1 MIPDI
6 KELNFLKKDGKQ
18 YATLTQATVTLADM
32 GEKTIT
38 SQIKIDGEITPDFST
53 DWAVEFQGE
62 KYIMP
67 LRQPQGTKEHTSL
80 NSTIDLTFQ
89 HWAIY
94 QLKRWMFFTVH
105 PVETGTAVAD
115 KYIADVILNLGDFC
129 DLFGQVLRHY
139 YGDTISIDLN
149 PNWEYKAEPTYVS
162 ISHSYIWD
170 VLIKFYELFAVRWQI
185 EPMPSNNSEIK
196 GGERYVIKVG
206 YPTTEVDHI
215 FKYGFEGGLLKVER
229 QVQSADIRNM
239 VLGRGGEKNL
249 PLRYFKDV
257 DPNNPDFRGDPDWIE
272 ELANI
277 YFTNLHGATF
287 RSYIQGWKAA
297 HIAKYPGYTAIGE
310 SNAYA
315 SWAYHKGYTDT
326 KFDPVEYVKDDAS
339 IAKYGPLLGGLD
351 NNEEI
356 YPTIQGSG
364 MDIVVDVE
372 QILSDDVAGSVTS
385 DAVESS
391 FADKDKPTITTE
403 SIDGYQRKIVEAKSG
418 LFYVEAGKYA
428 NLDEG
433 PKTFKVSQKGKKY
446 GPFAIHERLEF
457 GRVHTYTIEVSGF
470 VVEAEDVSLV
480 VVDAMTGEERSASG
494 IPAGTYYFLIRLTLH
509 NTSKDSI
516 VVTVACE
523 SPKLTSATLDDNSW
537 KNTFDIWVK
546 NIWETSKLTSETDDQ
561 YAERVWKPILGD
573 REKNNAKV
581 LFTTG
586 ALAASEDYEFTI
598 VGFPALD
605 TSKSLNGEL
614 SHWRIKLA
622 KSDADLESTGLYVP
636 STQRQGKAG
645 DKFAFIGTEMTHDY
659 TKWAEEAL
667 DNYKKDYL
675 NEVKDIKP
683 TWVVTTDRVKLNNE
697 GNPNALIHVL
707 KVGNTLR
714 LADKRF
720 IVNDESSESAYETL
734 YLQSLTYTYRAASN
748 GDSALNPDVEIVL
761 SNEYAT
767 SANPVSAMQ
776 ADISTLQQQIG
787 SISNI
792 EQIVR
797 AIGDKLYLRKD
808 GISDRSLSPTRF
820 FSLLTSEDFRAGL
833 IGGAGWGFFKDE
845 NGNWVLEAD
854 RVNVRQEM
862 QANTLVINQA
872 EGRGGM
878 EIDTAAFMEVT
889 RVDDT
894 TDGYVCYFDQKDGSV
909 ANLFHVDDVAFCNRW
924 TPENTELKFYK
935 RRVTAVSID
944 NITLSKTDVNGSG
957 IPAEKDNIIHFGN
970 YTDKTRQYVKVRD
983 VVGGGYER
991 YLDGLDSVN
1000 AQGNEYY
1007 FVGKQNGLYDEK
1019 PRWFIGDKDGEYAE
1033 WVDGKLNI
1041 KGAISV
1047 QSTIGGDKIDE
1058 YIKKVSPPVEQEDIE
1073 DFVNN
1078 IVDPKIEGIQNQ
1090 IDGVIETWFYNGVP
1104 TLTNY
1109 PANGWNTDALKV
1121 QHLGDLYYDN
1131 DTGTAYRFS
1140 QNSQGGYY
1148 WNTITDDAITKALA
1162 AAKEAQD
1169 TADSKR
1175 RIFTSQPAPPYDEG
1189 DLWVNAT
1196 YPTDTTADTRNPESG
1211 KYYNDILRCGTSKA
1225 SGAAFAISDWG
1236 LSSNYTDDTA
1246 ANEALEKIA
1255 GYAYLKEALLDRST
1269 TIGGVFLSSLIRLG
1283 QHNESLQTQT
1293 VWSGINGIYTKARDI
1308 SYWAG
1313 GDALDL
1319 FNDDDTHKTL
1329 AQGARPAAAIIRM
1342 DGSAYFAKGN
1352 IGFRA
1357 DGSGWLGNDK
1367 TGIKFS
1373 NTGVMTFGSGISVNV
1388 SNVSGL
1394 NKTLTILANFTTSLT
1409 ALLCPCDAND
1419 NEISWEEATKS
1430 DNAGGI
1436 KAKSLKSKIGFW
1448 SDKFVSAL
1456 GKNDNEGGGIIGATA
1471 LSQLTDVSLSRLRNG
1486 DMLQFNGQKWT
1497 NVAMPSLRPDLT
1509 DYATQTWVN
1518 RNFIQAINTDS
1529 IYLSLVKGDGTKTRL
1544 IPPCA
1549 YGTRDTVLRRGS
1561 ANVNFSNDGQL
1572 RHFFSSSSMTEGR
1585 PMGDGHIIHMEW
1597 DNSLSWASQLFL
1609 PNASSASMQWRTQ
1622 PGSTWGAWRTL
1633 LDEANYAATLDGRY
1647 MSFAVEAGRDYVNA
1661 SLSAAVGKKAHEGF
1675 IEFWDS
1681 AAGGWFNFK
1690 LGWLEAAGQVKAAS
1704 FIRNGGTA
1712 SQFLKADG
1720 SVDGTA
1726 YVNKAGDTLTGTLT
1740 AKRNQFLAYGAA
1752 GIDMNNSDITRLN
1765 GLWFADAYDSEG
1777 ESINFYVD
1785 GSLWS
1790 RLGASGGTLYFNP
1803 SVGTSAHAFGH
1814 KVWHE
1819 GNDGDGSGL
1828 DADKLDGLHS
1838 TAFARCDKF
1847 QQVDLNTLNDFGFM
1861 ENHTNADA
1869 TPERHYPI
1877 QEAGLLIYGT
1887 AAYSSANQIY
1897 GSFSTNRWFARGG
1910 GWSTTNKT
1918 SWREFAFLDS
1928 NVASAS
1934 KLATART
1941 LWGQSFDGSGNVS
1954 GNMTGVGKI
1963 TTTTLAIATTY
1974 DNTWSDGT
1982 NSHPWYGYDHRY
1994 HNTGVYS
2001 TTISDFY
2008 GLTLRTSQGNI
2019 SMNATGNVGIGTT
2032 SPTQTLHVA
2041 GNVLVSG
2048 EAYYRTEGRAGS
2060 SWNNGYG
2067 ALSVGIMNNNSQ
2079 TPLLVAYR
2087 YGDLNWTI
2095 PHANRLFAMELLN
2108 SGSVLRFGFG
2118 GAAKFYFEKDGT
2130 FHSENGMW
2138 SEGYVSALGQNTSS
2152 DERLKRIIR
2161 PIKLTVDEI
2170 AKAPIYVF
2178 EWINGAG
2185 IEIGSIAQYWQSVLP
2200 EGVRTRTDSYLSMSG
2215 NFGLV
2220 AAICNARHIRDH
2232 EYLISDHGRRI
2243 ELLERDKHKLEEDNR
2258 TLKEENLE
2266 IKRQLEQLT
2275 SVYNG

>member
-428 NLDEG
+428 NLNEG

-446 GPFAIHERLEF
+446 GPFAINERLEF
-457 GRVHTYTIEVSGF
+457 GIVQTYTIEVSGF

-862 QANTLVINQA
+862 QVNTLVINQA
-872 EGRGGM
+872 EGRGCM

-1373 NTGVMTFGSGISVNV
+1373 NTGVMTFGSGISFNV

-1394 NKTLTILANFTTSLT
+1394 NKTLTSLANFNTSLT

-1471 LSQLTDVSLSRLRNG
+1471 LSQLTDVSLSGLRNG

-1497 NVAMPSLRPDLT
+1497 NVAMSSLRPDL
-1509 DYATQTWVN
+1509 
-1518 RNFIQAINTDS
+1518 
-1529 IYLSLVKGDGTKTRL
+1529 
-1544 IPPCA
+1544 
-1549 YGTRDTVLRRGS
+1549 
-1561 ANVNFSNDGQL
+1561 
-1572 RHFFSSSSMTEGR
+1572 
-1585 PMGDGHIIHMEW
+1585 
-1597 DNSLSWASQLFL
+1597 
-1609 PNASSASMQWRTQ
+1609 
-1622 PGSTWGAWRTL
+1622 
-1633 LDEANYAATLDGRY
+1633 
-1647 MSFAVEAGRDYVNA
+1647 
-1661 SLSAAVGKKAHEGF
+1661 
-1675 IEFWDS
+1675 
-1681 AAGGWFNFK
+1681 
-1690 LGWLEAAGQVKAAS
+1690 
-1704 FIRNGGTA
+1704 
-1712 SQFLKADG
+1712 
-1720 SVDGTA
+1720 TA

-1765 GLWFADAYDSEG
+1765 GLWFADAYNSEG
-1777 ESINFYVD
+1777 EAINFYVD

-1847 QQVDLNTLNDFGFM
+1847 RQVDLNTVNDFGFM
-1861 ENHTNADA
+1861 ENNYDADA

-1897 GSFSTNRWFARGG
+1897 GSFGTNRWFARGG

-2001 TTISDFY
+2001 TTISDYY

-2048 EAYYRTEGRAGS
+2048 EAYYRTEGSAGS

-2200 EGVRTRTDSYLSMSG
+2200 EGVRTSTDSYLSMSG

>member
-1 MIPDI
+1 
-6 KELNFLKKDGKQ
+6 
-18 YATLTQATVTLADM
+18 M

-351 NNEEI
+351 NNEKI

-428 NLDEG
+428 NLNEG
-433 PKTFKVSQKGKKY
+433 PKTFKVYQKGKKY
-446 GPFAIHERLEF
+446 GPFAINERLEF
-457 GRVHTYTIEVSGF
+457 GIVQTYPIEVSGF

-509 NTSKDSI
+509 NTWKDSI

-523 SPKLTSATLDDNSW
+523 SPKLTSATLNDNSW

-872 EGRGGM
+872 DGRGGM

-1373 NTGVMTFGSGISVNV
+1373 NTGVMTFGSGISFNV

-1394 NKTLTILANFTTSLT
+1394 NKTLASLANFNTSLT

-1456 GKNDNEGGGIIGATA
+1456 GKNDNEGGGIIGETA
-1471 LSQLTDVSLSRLRNG
+1471 LSQLTDVSLSGLRNG

-1509 DYATQTWVN
+1509 DY
-1518 RNFIQAINTDS
+1518 
-1529 IYLSLVKGDGTKTRL
+1529 
-1544 IPPCA
+1544 
-1549 YGTRDTVLRRGS
+1549 
-1561 ANVNFSNDGQL
+1561 
-1572 RHFFSSSSMTEGR
+1572 
-1585 PMGDGHIIHMEW
+1585 
-1597 DNSLSWASQLFL
+1597 
-1609 PNASSASMQWRTQ
+1609 
-1622 PGSTWGAWRTL
+1622 
-1633 LDEANYAATLDGRY
+1633 
-1647 MSFAVEAGRDYVNA
+1647 
-1661 SLSAAVGKKAHEGF
+1661 
-1675 IEFWDS
+1675 
-1681 AAGGWFNFK
+1681 
-1690 LGWLEAAGQVKAAS
+1690 
-1704 FIRNGGTA
+1704 
-1712 SQFLKADG
+1712 
-1720 SVDGTA
+1720 
-1726 YVNKAGDTLTGTLT
+1726 VNKAGDTLTGTLT
-1740 AKRNQFLAYGAA
+1740 AKRDQFLAYGAA

-1765 GLWFADAYDSEG
+1765 GLWFADAYDAVG
-1777 ESINFYVD
+1777 EAINFYVD

-1803 SVGTSAHAFGH
+1803 SVGASAHAFGH

-1847 QQVDLNTLNDFGFM
+1847 PQVDLNTLNDFGFM
-1861 ENHTNADA
+1861 ENRTNADA

-1897 GSFSTNRWFARGG
+1897 GSYYTNRWFARGG

-2019 SMNATGNVGIGTT
+2019 SMNGTGNVGIGTT

-2266 IKRQLEQLT
+2266 IKRQLKQLT

>member
-428 NLDEG
+428 NLNEG

-446 GPFAIHERLEF
+446 GPFAINERLEF
-457 GRVHTYTIEVSGF
+457 GIVQTYTIEVSGF

-862 QANTLVINQA
+862 QVNTLVINQA

-1329 AQGARPAAAIIRM
+1329 AQGARPAAAIIAWTDRHILPKEISASAQTDR
-1342 DGSAYFAKGN
+1342 DGSAMT
-1352 IGFRA
+1352 RRE
-1357 DGSGWLGNDK
+1357 
-1367 TGIKFS
+1367 S
-1373 NTGVMTFGSGISVNV
+1373 NSPT
-1388 SNVSGL
+1388 
-1394 NKTLTILANFTTSLT
+1394 
-1409 ALLCPCDAND
+1409 
-1419 NEISWEEATKS
+1419 
-1430 DNAGGI
+1430 
-1436 KAKSLKSKIGFW
+1436 
-1448 SDKFVSAL
+1448 
-1456 GKNDNEGGGIIGATA
+1456 
-1471 LSQLTDVSLSRLRNG
+1471 
-1486 DMLQFNGQKWT
+1486 
-1497 NVAMPSLRPDLT
+1497 
-1509 DYATQTWVN
+1509 
-1518 RNFIQAINTDS
+1518 
-1529 IYLSLVKGDGTKTRL
+1529 
-1544 IPPCA
+1544 
-1549 YGTRDTVLRRGS
+1549 RGS
-1561 ANVNFSNDGQL
+1561 
-1572 RHFFSSSSMTEGR
+1572 
-1585 PMGDGHIIHMEW
+1585 
-1597 DNSLSWASQLFL
+1597 
-1609 PNASSASMQWRTQ
+1609 
-1622 PGSTWGAWRTL
+1622 
-1633 LDEANYAATLDGRY
+1633 
-1647 MSFAVEAGRDYVNA
+1647 
-1661 SLSAAVGKKAHEGF
+1661 
-1675 IEFWDS
+1675 
-1681 AAGGWFNFK
+1681 
-1690 LGWLEAAGQVKAAS
+1690 
-1704 FIRNGGTA
+1704 
-1712 SQFLKADG
+1712 
-1720 SVDGTA
+1720 
-1726 YVNKAGDTLTGTLT
+1726 
-1740 AKRNQFLAYGAA
+1740 
-1752 GIDMNNSDITRLN
+1752 
-1765 GLWFADAYDSEG
+1765 
-1777 ESINFYVD
+1777 
-1785 GSLWS
+1785 
-1790 RLGASGGTLYFNP
+1790 
-1803 SVGTSAHAFGH
+1803 
-1814 KVWHE
+1814 
-1819 GNDGDGSGL
+1819 
-1828 DADKLDGLHS
+1828 
-1838 TAFARCDKF
+1838 
-1847 QQVDLNTLNDFGFM
+1847 
-1861 ENHTNADA
+1861 
-1869 TPERHYPI
+1869 
-1877 QEAGLLIYGT
+1877 
-1887 AAYSSANQIY
+1887 
-1897 GSFSTNRWFARGG
+1897 
-1910 GWSTTNKT
+1910 
-1918 SWREFAFLDS
+1918 
-1928 NVASAS
+1928 
-1934 KLATART
+1934 
-1941 LWGQSFDGSGNVS
+1941 
-1954 GNMTGVGKI
+1954 
-1963 TTTTLAIATTY
+1963 
-1974 DNTWSDGT
+1974 
-1982 NSHPWYGYDHRY
+1982 
-1994 HNTGVYS
+1994 
-2001 TTISDFY
+2001 
-2008 GLTLRTSQGNI
+2008 
-2019 SMNATGNVGIGTT
+2019 
-2032 SPTQTLHVA
+2032 
-2041 GNVLVSG
+2041 
-2048 EAYYRTEGRAGS
+2048 
-2060 SWNNGYG
+2060 
-2067 ALSVGIMNNNSQ
+2067 
-2079 TPLLVAYR
+2079 
-2087 YGDLNWTI
+2087 
-2095 PHANRLFAMELLN
+2095 
-2108 SGSVLRFGFG
+2108 
-2118 GAAKFYFEKDGT
+2118 
-2130 FHSENGMW
+2130 
-2138 SEGYVSALGQNTSS
+2138 
-2152 DERLKRIIR
+2152 
-2161 PIKLTVDEI
+2161 
-2170 AKAPIYVF
+2170 
-2178 EWINGAG
+2178 
-2185 IEIGSIAQYWQSVLP
+2185 
-2200 EGVRTRTDSYLSMSG
+2200 
-2215 NFGLV
+2215 
-2220 AAICNARHIRDH
+2220 
-2232 EYLISDHGRRI
+2232 
-2243 ELLERDKHKLEEDNR
+2243 
-2258 TLKEENLE
+2258 
-2266 IKRQLEQLT
+2266 
-2275 SVYNG
+2275 